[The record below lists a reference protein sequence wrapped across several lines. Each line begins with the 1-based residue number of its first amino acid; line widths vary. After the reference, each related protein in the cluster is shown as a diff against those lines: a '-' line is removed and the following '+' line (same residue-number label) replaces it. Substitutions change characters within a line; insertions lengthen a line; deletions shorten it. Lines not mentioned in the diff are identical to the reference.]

1 MLDTRG
7 RLGVDQATIERSWGW
22 FVALGAGLILL
33 GLFALSSAVVTTL
46 AAAWVLGILLVVR
59 GVLYVVAAFRA
70 GGCWGIGFMLVM
82 AVLFV
87 AGGWI
92 LLTRP
97 LSGALTITALLALFF
112 VFSGLMRIFS
122 AVVQRA
128 PNWGWAVFGG
138 SISLL
143 LGALLWSQWP
153 LSGLYAIGLFIGID
167 LVLDGVTW
175 LVTALR
181 ARSGAQPASTAAV

>member
-1 MLDTRG
+1 
-7 RLGVDQATIERSWGW
+7 
-22 FVALGAGLILL
+22 
-33 GLFALSSAVVTTL
+33 
-46 AAAWVLGILLVVR
+46 
-59 GVLYVVAAFRA
+59 
-70 GGCWGIGFMLVM
+70 
-82 AVLFV
+82 
-87 AGGWI
+87 
-92 LLTRP
+92 
-97 LSGALTITALLALFF
+97 
-112 VFSGLMRIFS
+112 MRIFS